1 MNLQKTININKEKQK
16 LKETNSVNPNNPNQ
30 RNLSL
35 NRISTISFL
44 ALLLIG
50 LSINHI
56 GYADI
61 TPVSDRTQQVRDAI
75 VAAVPDVSAAEDI
88 NETHLTKIQELTLAS
103 KNISTLKTG
112 DFSGLTGLKNLNLS
126 NNKLR
131 RLPAKIFEGL
141 TSLQTLRL
149 SQNLLRPFPIAV
161 SLKSVENDQFR
172 AEMPTGAPFNITVSV
187 TITGGTVPRDTFN
200 LKIPIGKLYSETI
213 TVTRTPG
220 TTQQISVDIST
231 LSRLPAIHLGY
242 YLRKSDLLPLV
253 LKVEPNTSPE
263 FSEGIIAMRS
273 LKRNIAA
280 GENIGEPIS
289 ATDPENDTLTYS
301 LSGQDAALFD
311 VDTTNGQLK
320 AKASTDYTVKSSY
333 YLTLKVSD
341 GKLTDEIVV
350 VIEVPENKAPVFS
363 GEIARRSISDNIIAG
378 TAIGEPVSATDANKD
393 TLTFSIDGADA
404 AFFDIDTAT
413 GQLKA
418 KPAVDYKTKSTY
430 YLNLTVS
437 DGSLTDTIIVIIDVV
452 TNRAPVF
459 PEGAFAIRRIPENT
473 PSGVNVGPAVSA
485 TDMDEDSLTYTLDGA
500 DAHLF
505 TLNSETGQIKTKSAL
520 DYEKKSVCFLKVF
533 VTDGAVSDSI
543 SVLIALINT
552 DDIGYVPM
560 IVPVSERT
568 PAVRDAIVDA
578 LPDVDSA
585 EEVTDADLATITE
598 LVLRESGLTALKI
611 GDFSGLTGLESINL
625 HDNQLTS
632 LPFGI
637 FEGLTSLK
645 KLRLGRNTLEPFP
658 LVVSMLKESKGKY
671 RAFVP
676 TGAPFDIVVPIEIK
690 HGLVTTS
697 RLMVTIPKGSL
708 ISSIFVAESS
718 AEIDVTFGVLPR
730 IPVGHFGYVIA
741 KSTVCNRTKQVA
753 DAINM
758 MVPHVT
764 DCYNITDI
772 DLAKITALDLS
783 NMDIPSLTGYDFR
796 GMLSLSTLSLKDNE
810 IKELPEGL
818 FYRLVSLKEL
828 DLSGNSVDPLSLTV
842 SLEKLADGTF
852 NVIIPAGAPFDIEV
866 PISIEN
872 GTIEDG
878 ITSIALP
885 MGSVESRPFSVTR
898 DAGTKEPVSVELGE
912 MPTIPLLHRGYV
924 LVKGSDYQLEIIP
937 RFNTAPIFTEGM
949 NTTRSVAE
957 NTAAGSAIGSP
968 ITATDAEEDTLTYRL
983 TGEDAE
989 IFDIETTTGQ
999 LRTRAPLDFERK
1011 RSYSVLVSVMDIY
1024 NARDSIRVT
1033 ITITDVFD
1041 NKPPIFSDGRTAFR
1055 YASENTDAGENIG
1068 IPISATDSD
1077 GDTLTY
1083 TLSGEDAAAFNID
1096 TETGQLLTLAPL
1108 NYESKSSYSVIISVS
1123 DGMNPNQ
1130 NITVQVFIL
1139 DVDEVATNDA
1149 PVFTE
1154 GDSTAR
1160 TVLENTAFG
1169 VKIGEPVSATDAD
1182 GDTLTYT
1189 LGGTDVE
1196 SFLIDSATGQLS
1208 TLAPLDFEEKSTYL
1222 VTISVSDSHSGEASI
1237 LVAIIVRNVFESPP
1251 NRSPVLTEGVRATR
1265 TIQESTASGVKIGN
1279 PIFATDADNDTLT
1292 YKLSGVDASLFSI
1305 DSTTG
1310 QIYTK
1315 ASLDYERKTTHS
1327 VTVTVSDGNGGSD
1340 SIAIT
1345 IYIRDVNEN
1354 RAPVFVEGAA
1364 STRSIAE
1371 NTGSGVNIGNPV
1383 SARDTDN
1390 DTLTYSLSGQDAAS
1404 FSIDSSSGQLR
1415 TQAPL
1420 DYEGKSNYSVTISVS
1435 DGNLGVDRI
1444 TVTILITDIVE
1455 GPINSAPVFRDGTAT
1470 SRSVSENASV
1480 GSNIGTPV
1488 SATDVNNDTLIY
1500 SLSSTDASLFD
1511 IDRTSGQ
1518 LRTRATLNYED
1529 RNTYNVIVSVSD
1541 NKLTATINV
1550 TIYVTDENDAP
1561 EFSEGGSIRIEVT
1574 DNVISANVDI
1584 GSAVSANDE
1593 DNDSLTYSLGGDDAS
1608 YFDIDESTGQISTN
1622 ESVDF
1627 TSKTTYTFTVIVT
1640 DSSGSST
1647 STTVVITL
1655 RYTNNA
1661 PVFTEGSSTTRSIP
1675 ENTLAGVA
1683 IGSPVSATDLD
1694 NDTLIYSLSG
1704 TDGSAFRIDSDTGQL
1719 RTFSALDFE
1728 TKPRY
1733 SVTITVDDSKQG
1745 TDTTTVTI
1753 SVINVNETPS
1763 NNAPEF
1769 TEGTSTIRT
1778 IAENSAPNTN
1788 IGNPIYATDDDSDQL
1803 RYVLSGTD
1811 AASFSI
1817 DANSG
1822 QLKTLAPLDFE
1833 DDSQYVVIVTV
1844 SDNNQSDR
1852 ITVTINVTN
1861 DNDSP
1866 AFADGTDTT
1875 RTIREHAGPGINI
1888 GEPVAATDD
1897 DDSSLTYLLGG
1908 TDQTHFNIDSTSGQ
1922 LRTKDALNFET
1933 KPLYAVII
1941 TATDNRG
1948 GTTSIDVEIR
1958 ITNENDVPVFS
1969 ESGSVSRTIAENT
1982 NANLN
1987 IGTPVSATD
1996 EDRHNLTYRLSGVD
2010 ALSFDIDPNN
2020 GQLKTKDALDHEMKA
2035 SYSVVVSADDNNG
2048 GIVTL
2053 AVTITV
2059 SNVNDAP
2066 IFTEGIST
2074 TRSVPENAVANT
2086 NIGSPVTATDQDDAN
2101 LTYSL
2106 RGTDAAS
2113 FDIDTGTGQLK
2124 TKSALDFDNKA
2135 IHSVTVSVTDNRGG
2149 SDSIVVTIEV
2159 TEVIVGNNAPTFTDG
2174 ATAIRIVAENSPADT
2189 DVGTPVAAED
2199 ADDDTLTYSL
2209 NGTDAASFDIDDSS
2223 GQIKTKVPLDFETK
2237 PRYSVTVSVTDNNGG
2252 DDSIDVTINI
2262 SNVNDAPIFSDGTS
2276 TTRSVAENTAAD
2288 QNIGTPVAAT
2298 DQDDSNLTYG
2308 LAGTD
2313 AASFDIDTG
2322 TGQLKT
2328 KSALD
2333 FSNKPTHSVTVSVT
2347 DNRGGS
2353 DSIAV
2358 TIEVTE
2364 VIVGNNAPTF
2374 TDGATTTRSVAEN
2387 SPADTDVGTPVA
2399 AEDADDDTLD
2409 YSLTGTDAA
2418 SFDIDDTSGQI
2429 KTKTPLDFETKP
2441 RYSVTVS
2448 VTDNNGGSDSIDVTI
2463 NLSNVNDA
2471 PIFSDGTSTTR
2482 SVAENTAAD
2491 QNIGTPVAATDQDD
2505 TSLTYSLGGTDDA
2518 SFDIDDSSGQI
2529 KTKDA
2534 LDFET
2539 KATYSVS
2546 VSVTDNR
2553 GGSDSIDVTINI
2565 SNQNDA
2571 PVFTEGASITRS
2583 VAENTAANQNIGN
2596 QVSATDQDGDT
2607 LTYSLG
2613 GTDDAS
2619 FDIDDGT
2626 GQLKTKSAL
2635 DREDKASYSVTIT
2648 VRDNRGGVDTIA
2660 VTITVTDVNE
2670 PPVFDELG
2678 NTATRSIAENSAS
2691 DINIGSPV
2699 SATDP
2704 ENNNLTYTLSGTDM
2718 NSFDIDDSTGQ
2729 LKTKDSLNFEVKSS
2743 YSVTVSVTDNT
2754 NPSVSIP
2761 VTINVTDVEPET
2773 VEIGDRTQAVIDAI
2787 IAAIGDPN
2795 VTRAD
2800 QITATHLESITT
2812 LDVQSKEI
2820 TNLKMIDFNGLTA
2833 LETLYLQDNLLTS
2846 LPAGIFADLSSLTTL
2861 DLSAENI
2868 WDGNQIESLPVA
2880 IFNSLP
2886 RLTNLNL
2893 SNNKLR
2899 TLPATVFNILG
2910 SLTCLDLHGNDLQS
2924 LNSSVFDSMIVLEKL
2939 DLSENELES
2948 LPSDIFNSL
2957 TILTSLD
2964 LSENELTSLHSDIFD
2979 ALTALTYLNISD
2991 NPITSLAS
2999 DIFENLTALTTLDM
3013 SSLDFSSLPSD
3024 LFDDLSSL
3032 TSLIL
3037 ADNGLSGIPDAASA
3051 ITSLTS
3057 INLSSNPL
3065 TLTVGMFD
3073 DLTSLTEIILSDIGL
3088 TSIPSGFFD
3097 SLTQLTSVVLSD
3109 NPLTS
3114 LSGTEFNV
3122 LTSLET
3128 LDLSSNQ
3135 LTAIPDG
3142 LFVGLT
3148 ALKYLHLSNGDP
3160 DTFLRLNPVLEKVS
3174 DGKFKAV
3181 LKPGAPYTMNILVVV
3196 TGGATVQ
3203 DGVTGTRDYTLTIP
3217 VGGTESETL
3226 SVERGS
3232 AEDVNAVSAFI
3243 EQVIVYHPGHTGY
3256 GHLVSREPIEVLP
3269 ENVPVPMIAAVS
3281 ISDKPLETQVLVNY
3295 PNPFNPETWIPF
3307 QLAQSADVSF
3317 IIYNMKGDV
3326 VRELALGQ
3334 LPVGYYKSRGRAA
3347 YWDGRNGVGEK
3358 VSAGIYFIKF
3368 VAGDFSATRKMLIVK

>member
-35 NRISTISFL
+35 NSISTISFL

-75 VAAVPDVSAAEDI
+75 VAAVPDVSAAENI
-88 NETHLTKIQELTLAS
+88 NETHLAKIQELTLAS

-161 SLKSVENDQFR
+161 SLKSVENNQFR

-220 TTQQISVDIST
+220 TTQEVSVDIST

-242 YLRKSDLLPLV
+242 YLRKSDLLPLA
-253 LKVEPNTSPE
+253 LKVEPNTAPE
-263 FSEGIIAMRS
+263 FSEGIIATRT
-273 LKRNIAA
+273 LNRNIEA

-378 TAIGEPVSATDANKD
+378 TAIGESVSATDANKD
-393 TLTFSIDGADA
+393 ALTFSIDGADA
-404 AFFDIDTAT
+404 AFFDIDPAT

-437 DGSLTDTIIVIIDVV
+437 DGSLTDTIIVIIDVL

-473 PSGVNVGPAVSA
+473 PTGVNVGPAISA
-485 TDMDEDSLTYTLDGA
+485 TDMDEDALTYTLDGA

-505 TLNSETGQIKTKSAL
+505 TINSETGQIKTKSAL
-520 DYEKKSVCFLKVF
+520 DYEKKSVCFLRVF

-543 SVLIALINT
+543 SVLIALINV

-560 IVPVSERT
+560 IVPVEERT

-578 LPDVDSA
+578 IPTEDSA
-585 EEVTDADLATITE
+585 EEVTDAELATITE
-598 LVLRESGLTALKI
+598 LVLRESALTALKI
-611 GDFSGLTGLESINL
+611 GDFSGMTGLESINL

-632 LPFGI
+632 LPYGI

-645 KLRLGRNTLEPFP
+645 RLRLGKNTVEPFP
-658 LVVSMLKESKGKY
+658 LVVSLLKESKGKY

-676 TGAPFDIVVPIEIK
+676 TGAPFDIVLPIEIK
-690 HGLVTTS
+690 QGLVTTT

-708 ISSIFVAESS
+708 TSSIFVAEAST
-718 AEIDVTFGVLPR
+718 EIDVTFGVLPR
-730 IPVGHFGYVIA
+730 IPAGHFGYVIA

-758 MVPHVT
+758 MVTHVT

-783 NMDIPSLTGYDFR
+783 NMEITSLTGYDFR

-810 IKELPEGL
+810 IKQLPDGL

-828 DLSGNSVDPLSLTV
+828 DLSGNNVDPLPLTV
-842 SLEKLADGTF
+842 SLEKLAEGTF
-852 NVIIPAGAPFDIEV
+852 RVIIPTGAPFDIEV
-866 PISIEN
+866 PISVEN

-878 ITSIALP
+878 ITSITLP
-885 MGSVESRPFSVTR
+885 MGSVKSRHFSVTR
-898 DAGTKEPVSVELGE
+898 DAGIKDPVSVELGD
-912 MPTIPLLHRGYV
+912 MPTIPVLHRGYV
-924 LVKGSDYQLEIIP
+924 LVKGSDDQLEVIP
-937 RFNTAPIFTEGM
+937 RFNSAPTFTEGM
-949 NTTRSVAE
+949 KTTRSVAE

-968 ITATDAEEDTLTYRL
+968 ITATDAEADTLTYRL
-983 TGEDAE
+983 LGEDAD

-999 LRTRAPLDFERK
+999 LRTRAPLDYERK
-1011 RSYSVLVSVMDIY
+1011 RSYSVLVAVMDTY
-1024 NARDSIRVT
+1024 HARDSIRVT

-1041 NKPPIFSDGRTAFR
+1041 NKPPIFTDGRTAFR
-1055 YASENTDAGENIG
+1055 HVSENTDAGENIG

-1096 TETGQLLTLAPL
+1096 TETGQLITLAPL
-1108 NYESKSSYSVIISVS
+1108 NYESKSSYSLIMSVS

-1130 NITVQVFIL
+1130 NINVQVFIL
-1139 DVDEVATNDA
+1139 DVDEVATNDS

-1154 GDSTAR
+1154 GESTAR

-1169 VKIGEPVSATDAD
+1169 VKIGEPISATDAD
-1182 GDTLTYT
+1182 GDKLTYT
-1189 LGGTDVE
+1189 LGGTDAE

-1222 VTISVSDSHSGEASI
+1222 VTISVFDSHSGEASI

-1315 ASLDYERKTTHS
+1315 TALDYERKTTHS

-1364 STRSIAE
+1364 TTRSVAE

-1383 SARDTDN
+1383 SARDADN
-1390 DTLTYSLSGQDAAS
+1390 DTLTYSLGGQHATS

-1420 DYEGKSNYSVTISVS
+1420 DYEGISTYSVSISVS

-1444 TVTILITDIVE
+1444 AVTILITDIVE
-1455 GPINSAPVFRDGTAT
+1455 GPINSAPVFRDGSNA
-1470 SRSVSENASV
+1470 SRSVLENASV

-1488 SATDVNNDTLIY
+1488 SATDADNDTLIY

-1518 LRTRATLNYED
+1518 LRTRTTLNYED

-1550 TIYVTDENDAP
+1550 TIRVTDQNDAP

-1584 GSAVSANDE
+1584 GSAISANDE
-1593 DNDSLTYSLGGDDAS
+1593 DNDSLTYSIDGDDAS

-1647 STTVVITL
+1647 SITVVVTL

-1683 IGSPVSATDLD
+1683 IGNPVSATDLD
-1694 NDTLIYSLSG
+1694 NDTLIYRLGG
-1704 TDGSAFRIDSDTGQL
+1704 TDGSAFRIDSTTGQL

-1733 SVTITVDDSKQG
+1733 SVTITADDSKQG

-1778 IAENSAPNTN
+1778 IAENTAPNTN

-1803 RYVLSGTD
+1803 RYVLSGAD

-1866 AFADGTDTT
+1866 IFSDGTDAT
-1875 RTIREHAGPGINI
+1875 RSIREHAGLGINI
-1888 GEPVAATDD
+1888 GAPVAATDD

-1908 TDQTHFNIDSTSGQ
+1908 TDETHFNIDSTSGQ
-1922 LRTKDALNFET
+1922 LRTKDAFNFET

-1969 ESGSVSRTIAENT
+1969 ESGSVSRAIAENSA
-1982 NANLN
+1982 ANLN
-1987 IGTPVSATD
+1987 IGMPVSATD
-1996 EDRHNLTYRLSGVD
+1996 EDRHDLTYRLGDLDGVV
-2010 ALSFDIDPNN
+2010 FDIDPIN
-2020 GQLKTKDALDHEMKA
+2020 GQLKTKDALDHETKA
-2035 SYSVVVSADDNNG
+2035 SYSVVVSADDSNG
-2048 GIVTL
+2048 GIATL

-2066 IFTEGIST
+2066 IFTEGTSA
-2074 TRSVPENAVANT
+2074 TRMIAENAVANT
-2086 NIGSPVTATDQDDAN
+2086 NIGSP
-2101 LTYSL
+2101 
-2106 RGTDAAS
+2106 
-2113 FDIDTGTGQLK
+2113 I
-2124 TKSALDFDNKA
+2124 
-2135 IHSVTVSVTDNRGG
+2135 
-2149 SDSIVVTIEV
+2149 
-2159 TEVIVGNNAPTFTDG
+2159 
-2174 ATAIRIVAENSPADT
+2174 
-2189 DVGTPVAAED
+2189 
-2199 ADDDTLTYSL
+2199 
-2209 NGTDAASFDIDDSS
+2209 
-2223 GQIKTKVPLDFETK
+2223 
-2237 PRYSVTVSVTDNNGG
+2237 
-2252 DDSIDVTINI
+2252 
-2262 SNVNDAPIFSDGTS
+2262 
-2276 TTRSVAENTAAD
+2276 
-2288 QNIGTPVAAT
+2288 AAT

-2313 AASFDIDTG
+2313 AASFDIDTS

-2374 TDGATTTRSVAEN
+2374 TDGATAIRIVAEN

-2409 YSLTGTDAA
+2409 YSLNGTDAA
-2418 SFDIDDTSGQI
+2418 SFDIDDSSGQI
-2429 KTKTPLDFETKP
+2429 KTKVPLDFETKST
-2441 RYSVTVS
+2441 YSVSVS
-2448 VTDNNGGSDSIDVTI
+2448 VTDSNGGSDSIDVTI
-2463 NLSNVNDA
+2463 NISNVNDA
-2471 PIFSDGTSTTR
+2471 PVFTEEPSTTR
-2482 SVAENTAAD
+2482 SIAENTAAN

-2505 TSLTYSLGGTDDA
+2505 ASLTYSLGGTDTA
-2518 SFDIDDSSGQI
+2518 SFDIDTSSGQI

-2539 KATYSVS
+2539 KPTYSVS

-2553 GGSDSIDVTINI
+2553 GGSDSIDVTINL

-2571 PVFTEGASITRS
+2571 PVFTEEPSTTRS
-2583 VAENTAANQNIGN
+2583 IAENTAANQNIGN
-2596 QVSATDQDGDT
+2596 QVSASDQDGDT
-2607 LTYSLG
+2607 LTYVLG
-2613 GTDDAS
+2613 GTDTAS

-2626 GQLKTKSAL
+2626 GQLKTKSPL
-2635 DREDKASYSVTIT
+2635 DRENKASYSVTIT

-2660 VTITVTDVNE
+2660 VTVTVTDVNE
-2670 PPVFDELG
+2670 PPVFDEIG
-2678 NTATRSIAENSAS
+2678 NTVTRSIAENSAS

-2729 LKTKDSLNFEVKSS
+2729 LKTKDSLNFEAKSS
-2743 YSVTVSVTDNT
+2743 YSVSVSVTDNT

-2773 VEIGDRTQAVIDAI
+2773 VAIGDRTQAVIDAI
-2787 IAAIGDPN
+2787 IAAIADPN

-2820 TNLKMIDFNGLTA
+2820 TTLKTIDFDGLTA

-2846 LPAGIFADLSSLTTL
+2846 LPAGIFDELSSLTTL
-2861 DLSAENI
+2861 DLSAQTI
-2868 WDGNQIESLPVA
+2868 WEGNHIKSLPVA
-2880 IFNSLP
+2880 IFKNLG

-2899 TLPATVFNILG
+2899 TLPSTVFNVLG
-2910 SLTCLDLHGNDLQS
+2910 VLTCLDLHGNDLQS
-2924 LNSSVFDSMIVLEKL
+2924 LDSIAFEGLAALEKL
-2939 DLSENELES
+2939 DLSENGLES
-2948 LPSDIFNSL
+2948 LPSDIFDPL
-2957 TILTSLD
+2957 TMLTSLD
-2964 LSENELTSLHSDIFD
+2964 LSENELTSLHSDLFD

-2991 NPITSLAS
+2991 NPITLLPS
-2999 DIFENLTALTTLDM
+2999 DLFETLTALTTLDM

-3051 ITSLTS
+3051 ITTVTS

-3065 TLTVGMFD
+3065 SLTAGMFD
-3073 DLTSLTEIILSDIGL
+3073 DLTSLTELILSDIGL

-3097 SLTQLTSVVLSD
+3097 SLTQLTSLVLSD
-3109 NPLTS
+3109 NPFTS

-3122 LTSLET
+3122 LTSLEN
-3128 LDLSSNQ
+3128 LDLRNNQ

-3148 ALKYLHLSNGDP
+3148 ALKTLHLSSGDP
-3160 DTFLRLNPVLEKVS
+3160 ETFLRLNPVLEKVS

-3181 LKPGAPYTMNILVVV
+3181 LKPGAPYTMNILVVTV
-3196 TGGATVQ
+3196 NGATE
-3203 DGVTGTRDYTLTIP
+3203 GFDYTLTIP
-3217 VGGTESETL
+3217 IGDTESETET
-3226 SVERGS
+3226 VIRGS
-3232 AEDVNAVSAFI
+3232 EEDVNAVSVYI
-3243 EQVIVYHPGHTGY
+3243 EQVIVDHEGHTGY
-3256 GHLVSREPIEVLP
+3256 GHLVSSEPIEVLP

-3281 ISDKPLETQVLVNY
+3281 IADKPLKTQVLVNY

-3307 QLAQSADVSF
+3307 QLAKSADVSF
-3317 IIYNMKGDV
+3317 IIYNMKGVV

-3334 LPVGYYKSRGRAA
+3334 LPAGYYKSRSRAA